1 MLRPGRRPTLPQLL
15 FALSVLVQPTPTR
28 KATTMAEFDSEALLA
43 AMEQAATAVAQY
55 TGIKNQLVAQGWNEH
70 NAEKLVIEWVR
81 AAGGNA

>member
-1 MLRPGRRPTLPQLL
+1 
-15 FALSVLVQPTPTR
+15 
-28 KATTMAEFDSEALLA
+28 MAEFDSEALLA